1 MEIIKREN
9 YRPNYT
15 ASVLATGKSKI
26 IVIIVP
32 DSVSPFFAQFASNAA
47 KILKKSGYSTILIQ
61 TDNDEAEEKN
71 FFLSP
76 VVYVADGLISV
87 TDSLDNDNLIQLISP
102 LKEKQKPVLFV
113 DRDIPTYL
121 ADCFVHETK
130 KAVDDVME
138 RLLQAGHRRIGIILG
153 SSGQSIV
160 TDKAEGYRQALQR
173 WNIPI
178 DEELIR
184 FGSWTIETG
193 IVETQALMNLSEPV
207 TAIIAGNNRI
217 CEGAIHELS
226 ALGKTIGKDFSLVG
240 FEESDSD
247 RRLFELAGIS
257 TLQLNPSAMAADAC
271 DLMLSLLSHETN
283 ENREYSV
290 KKYEVSFV
298 DRGSITKM

>member
-1 MEIIKREN
+1 
-9 YRPNYT
+9 
-15 ASVLATGKSKI
+15 
-26 IVIIVP
+26 
-32 DSVSPFFAQFASNAA
+32 
-47 KILKKSGYSTILIQ
+47 
-61 TDNDEAEEKN
+61 
-71 FFLSP
+71 
-76 VVYVADGLISV
+76 
-87 TDSLDNDNLIQLISP
+87 
-102 LKEKQKPVLFV
+102 
-113 DRDIPTYL
+113 
-121 ADCFVHETK
+121 
-130 KAVDDVME
+130 ME

-193 IVETQALMNLSEPV
+193 IVETQALMNLPEPV

>member
-76 VVYVADGLISV
+76 IVYVADGLISV

-130 KAVDDVME
+130 KPWMM
-138 RLLQAGHRRIGIILG
+138 LW
-153 SSGQSIV
+153 SGCFKQD
-160 TDKAEGYRQALQR
+160 TDG
-173 WNIPI
+173 
-178 DEELIR
+178 
-184 FGSWTIETG
+184 
-193 IVETQALMNLSEPV
+193 
-207 TAIIAGNNRI
+207 
-217 CEGAIHELS
+217 S
-226 ALGKTIGKDFSLVG
+226 ALF
-240 FEESDSD
+240 
-247 RRLFELAGIS
+247 
-257 TLQLNPSAMAADAC
+257 
-271 DLMLSLLSHETN
+271 
-283 ENREYSV
+283 
-290 KKYEVSFV
+290 
-298 DRGSITKM
+298 